1 MHAARRPQ
9 GPTPPHG
16 QLPGLRDPHSP
27 ASQLSCTPHRLHTAA
42 INTQENPR
50 ATRAQGAVRVKSDP
64 SRIRG
69 KAGRHPTALRHQDPQ
84 SRACLEGPR
93 SRECRRPAHTGDRG
107 GEPQAG
113 WQEKPQSSGPPDQNQ
128 GKGPR
133 HGKDSSAS
141 QDFHPTPL
149 KRGFFSAGAAG
160 ALPADSVALGMC
172 ARVSGSHWFCNVGV
186 SVTEVLLGG
195 VSNLGSPATE
205 AGSGPRLA
213 GGKGKF

>member
-1 MHAARRPQ
+1 MQQPPRPGLWLRLSPGPQGGGTEVHAARRPQ

-42 INTQENPR
+42 VNTQENPR

-69 KAGRHPTALRHQDPQ
+69 KVGRHPTALRHQDPQ
-84 SRACLEGPR
+84 SGACLERPR

-113 WQEKPQSSGPPDQNQ
+113 WREKPHCLQDLQTRTKERAPVTARIQVHHRTFIQRHSSEA
-128 GKGPR
+128 
-133 HGKDSSAS
+133 SSA
-141 QDFHPTPL
+141 Q
-149 KRGFFSAGAAG
+149 
-160 ALPADSVALGMC
+160 ALQ
-172 ARVSGSHWFCNVGV
+172 
-186 SVTEVLLGG
+186 
-195 VSNLGSPATE
+195 
-205 AGSGPRLA
+205 GPCQLILWL
-213 GGKGKF
+213 